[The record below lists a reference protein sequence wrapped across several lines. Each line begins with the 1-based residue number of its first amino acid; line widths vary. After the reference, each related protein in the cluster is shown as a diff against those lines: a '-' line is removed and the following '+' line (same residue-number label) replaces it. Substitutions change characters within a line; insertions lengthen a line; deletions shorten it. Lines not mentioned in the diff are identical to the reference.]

1 MSEKFS
7 ITITTGAV
15 IKVIVALIMVAFL
28 YFIRDIMM
36 SVLFSL
42 VIASGVDPA
51 ATWFQ
56 KRRIPR
62 VLGVIFVYLIA
73 FSFLGE
79 CFTLSSRTHLKS

>member
-7 ITITTGAV
+7 ITITTGTIIKTLAV
-15 IKVIVALIMVAFL
+15 FGFVFFL
-28 YFIRDIMM
+28 YLTRDIMM

-62 VLGVIFVYLIA
+62 VLAVIFVYLIA
-73 FSFLGE
+73 FSFLGGNV
-79 CFTLSSRTHLKS
+79 LSYHSEHF